1 MALFVTFALH
11 SQRQIHF
18 HYDQLDNHQN
28 ETKKLLVGIV
38 HVAATPVTSV
48 AKDVVMVAMVEDH
61 KH

>member
-18 HYDQLDNHQN
+18 HHDQLDNHQN
-28 ETKKLLVGIV
+28 ETKKLHVGIV
-38 HVAATPVTSV
+38 HVATKPVTSV
-48 AKDVVMVAMVEDH
+48 AKDVVVVAVVEDH